1 MTCGRR
7 VTARFSEGSGMVK
20 VAVIGG
26 DGIGPEVV
34 GAGIQV
40 LEAAAE
46 DEPTL
51 DLEFTEFP
59 WGCEYY
65 L

>member
-1 MTCGRR
+1 
-7 VTARFSEGSGMVK
+7 MVN

-34 GAGIQV
+34 RSGIRV
-40 LEAAAE
+40 MEAAATS
-46 DEPTL
+46 DPSL
-51 DLEFTEFP
+51 DLAFTEFS